1 MTDDESFPFTGVQ
14 GVQFLD
20 TRIMPQ
26 LPVRIHR
33 FRFDAT
39 ADRPTAAAVIEA
51 VVGARSLSF
60 VDEEYPA
67 QNDAVDIIA
76 VRHQGAL
83 LAKCGGYGWSGNWVP
98 VPTSELTMYLALCI
112 KYLLPGSTEVCRID
126 EPADMSLIREPYN
139 PSGKIDRPERST
151 FYRDLKARLRDG
163 FGEA

>member
-1 MTDDESFPFTGVQ
+1 VTDGESFPFTGVP

-33 FRFDAT
+33 FRFDTT
-39 ADRPTAAAVIEA
+39 ANRPTAAAVIEA

-67 QNDAVDIIA
+67 ENDAVAIVA

-83 LAKCGGYGWSGNWVP
+83 LAKCGGDGWSSNWVP

-112 KYLLPGSTEVCRID
+112 QYLGLGSTEVCTID
-126 EPADMSLIREPYN
+126 EPADMSLMREPYN

-151 FYRDLKARLRDG
+151 FYRDLKVRIRDG